1 MKNIDIY
8 FSALERLI
16 KNVPVNVPLGTEIS
30 YDAVSLEAG
39 KSKGSIKKSRP
50 IFTDLIIKIDSLKK
64 NGKDTSLLDIKR
76 LRLENLELK
85 NQLDKSLSREICL
98 IIELQELKK
107 CKQPT

>member
-1 MKNIDIY
+1 MNNIDNY

-16 KNVPVNVPLGTEIS
+16 KNVPVNVPIGTKIS

-50 IFTDLIIKIDSLKK
+50 IFTDLIKKIDSLKK
-64 NGKDTSLLDIKR
+64 NGKDIDILDIKR
-76 LRLENLELK
+76 LRLENAELK
-85 NQLDKSLSREICL
+85 DQLDNSLSREICL

-107 CKQPT
+107 CK

>member
-16 KNVPVNVPLGTEIS
+16 KNVPVNVPLGTKIS

-50 IFTDLIIKIDSLKK
+50 IFTDLIKK
-64 NGKDTSLLDIKR
+64 N
-76 LRLENLELK
+76 
-85 NQLDKSLSREICL
+85 
-98 IIELQELKK
+98 
-107 CKQPT
+107 